1 MLPPAGPVAKSD
13 PATLPPELDGDDFPE
28 PHDTLADRRR
38 FAAQSAAAES
48 SPWPESEGAK

>member
-13 PATLPPELDGDDFPE
+13 PGPPPADADSDDFPE

-38 FAAQSAAAES
+38 FAAQSARAERS
-48 SPWPESEGAK
+48 SWPESEASQ